1 MFIGV
6 YTLND
11 KEYFGI
17 YFKNIYGYTK
27 WLEDTFS
34 PDCEN
39 IKVLDFKLKGKTYK
53 EKKASLEELAKDWQ
67 NNFASLGW
75 SYGELAEI
83 EYYFEENAKRYGLVE
98 VFKENCIC

>member
-6 YTLND
+6 YTLED
-11 KEYFGI
+11 KEYFNI
-17 YFKNIYGYTK
+17 YHKNIYGYTK

-39 IKVLDFKLKGKTYK
+39 IKVLDFKLKGKTYEDK
-53 EKKASLEELAKDWQ
+53 RNSLEELAKDWQ
-67 NNFASLGW
+67 LHFSKYSW
-75 SYGELAEI
+75 SYGEIAEI
-83 EYYFEENAKRYGLVE
+83 QYYFYENAKRYGLLK